1 MANKTEN
8 NMYSMP
14 LGGAQYS
21 SGSISRVITKL
32 EEIQR

>member
-8 NMYSMP
+8 NMYSVP

-21 SGSISRVITKL
+21 SGSISSMITKL